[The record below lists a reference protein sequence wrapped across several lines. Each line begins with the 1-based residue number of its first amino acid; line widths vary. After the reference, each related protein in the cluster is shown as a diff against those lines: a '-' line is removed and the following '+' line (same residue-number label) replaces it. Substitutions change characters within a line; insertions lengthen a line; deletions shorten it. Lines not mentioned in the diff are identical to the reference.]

1 MQDTAAVFRALSDP
15 TRLAIFEK
23 VLQQEIT
30 VNDLTSRF
38 KVTQPAIS
46 QHLAV
51 LRTCRLVKSR
61 RSGRQIYY
69 RPNPAGMRPLMNWIE
84 EYRVFWQV
92 RLPRLNTLLEE
103 MKDE

>member
-1 MQDTAAVFRALSDP
+1 MQGTAAVFRALSDP

-51 LRTCRLVKSR
+51 LRICRLVKSR

-69 RPNPAGMRPLMNWIE
+69 RPNPTGMRPLMNWIE
-84 EYRVFWQV
+84 EYRVFWQE